1 MTQYPIRDE
10 GLYHLTKHGWVRKDH
25 APFPDDRL
33 ETWAYEMECLAQD
46 AKERVC
52 LRRTWKARHSD
63 PQECQT
69 LRGFFG
75 TPVALTAERNIML
88 EADV

>member
-1 MTQYPIRDE
+1 MTQYPIMDE
-10 GLYHLTKHGWVRKDH
+10 GYYHLTRHGWVRKDH
-25 APFPDDRL
+25 APFPNDRI
-33 ETWAYEMECLAQD
+33 ETWAYEMECPAED

-52 LRRTWKARHSD
+52 LRRTWKARHS
-63 PQECQT
+63 EACQS

-75 TPVALTAERNIML
+75 TPVPLTAGRNITL

>member
-1 MTQYPIRDE
+1 MTHYPIVDE
-10 GLYHLTKHGWVRKDH
+10 GFYHLTKHGWVRKDH
-25 APFPDDRL
+25 VPFPSDRI
-33 ETWAYEMECLAQD
+33 ETWAYEMECLAED

-52 LRRTWKARHSD
+52 LRRTWKAQD
-63 PQECQT
+63 AETQERQS

-75 TPVALTAERNIML
+75 TPVPLTAERNITL